1 MMKYL
6 EMNIKSK
13 MFLTKQYALH
23 LVTNGRKMKPNID
36 KYTKKQYQLSTRTMR
51 HKYLISN

>member
-13 MFLTKQYALH
+13 MFLTKRYALH
-23 LVTNGRKMKPNID
+23 LVTNRRKIKPNID